1 MLSEYILKWNFV
13 TITKLR
19 IISEGGGI
27 FGEKFLEESDLSDES
42 ESLNIYL
49 TLFNLSANEKG
60 STFALPKHRGVEQ
73 WQLVGLITQRSEVRV
88 LPPQPQ
94 SLKTNFYFW
103 VDGFAIS
110 CSLPE
115 K

>member
-1 MLSEYILKWNFV
+1 MELCYHNKVKDYF
-13 TITKLR
+13 R
-19 IISEGGGI
+19 RGGI

-88 LPPQPQ
+88 LLPPPSRRLRIQL
-94 SLKTNFYFW
+94 SFFC
-103 VDGFAIS
+103 V
-110 CSLPE
+110 
-115 K
+115 